1 MGVNLREL
9 LLRKPV
15 TMEDLAGKVLVVD
28 GNNMLYQ
35 FLATIRQ
42 RDGALFTDAQGRV
55 TSHLIGLFSRVT
67 KMMQGGLKLA
77 FVFDGEVPKLKHQEL
92 QRRREVKMEAE
103 RRYQEALESED
114 AQGMQ
119 KFAARTSRLTREMI
133 AEARELLEALGIP
146 VIQAP
151 SEGEA
156 QAAFFVRS
164 GQAWAAVSQDYD
176 SLLFGTPRLIQNLSL
191 EGRRKVPGKL
201 AFTKVEPLIIDLE
214 ENLAALGIS
223 QEKLIWLGILVGTDF
238 APQGVRGIGPK
249 KGLALVKKHDTA
261 ESLFGEVQLSDDVDW
276 REVLRVFKEMPVDE
290 KVVLSWR
297 RIDRARIETFLVAER
312 AFGVERVQKVLD
324 GLAPARQQK
333 SLGDF

>member
-15 TMEDLAGKVLVVD
+15 TMEELSGKVLVVD

-119 KFAARTSRLTREMI
+119 KFAARTSRLTKGMI
-133 AEARELLEALGIP
+133 AEARELLEALGLP
-146 VIQAP
+146 VVQAP

-164 GQAWAAVSQDYD
+164 GRAWAVVSQDYD
-176 SLLFGTPRLIQNLSL
+176 SLLFGTPRLIQNLSI

-201 AFTKVEPLIIDLE
+201 AFTKVEPLLIDLE
-214 ENLAALGIS
+214 ENLAALGLS
-223 QEKLIWLGILVGTDF
+223 QDRLIWLGILVGTDF

-249 KGLALVKKHDTA
+249 KGLALVKKHDSA
-261 ESLFGEVQLSDDVDW
+261 ESLFAEVQLTDDVDW
-276 REVLRVFKEMPVDE
+276 KDVLKVFKEMPVDE
-290 KVVLSWR
+290 GAKLSWG
-297 RIDRARIETFLVAER
+297 RIDRARVEKFLVGER
-312 AFGVERVQKVLD
+312 AFGAARVQKVLD
-324 GLAPARQQK
+324 ELAHARNQR